1 MMIQAAGHAR
11 APRAPHSLILSSG
24 YSFVSGL
31 LHWLVLTLTVFFLS
45 MGTTAS
51 CRPRACLLRISHRYQ
66 IRTLFLVFLAL
77 SSCGQA
83 AGFAVV
89 QQQSTQSDEEPTTA
103 SITTAMTP
111 RTDPQSWEALANA
124 TAAASTVSAITIHLS
139 AHFVMG
145 DYTREIHFGG
155 KRLVIWGNNATLDAQ
170 KKGCFF
176 SSGPGDDDEDD
187 GEQHAGKTSLE
198 LHDLV
203 MQNGEADQ
211 GVSGCFCVLERKRNL
226 MTFPACLG
234 AGIRT
239 LFRQEQLPS

>member
-1 MMIQAAGHAR
+1 MHTHSAR
-11 APRAPHSLILSSG
+11 PPQDALILILSSG

-45 MGTTAS
+45 MGTIA
-51 CRPRACLLRISHRYQ
+51 CCQPRASLLGISHRHQ

-77 SSCGQA
+77 SSCGRA

-124 TAAASTVSAITIHLS
+124 TAASTISAITIHLS

-145 DYTREIHFGG
+145 DYRQEIHFGG
-155 KRLVIWGNNATLDAQ
+155 KRLVIWGNSATLDA
-170 KKGCFF
+170 KGKGRFF
-176 SSGPGDDDEDD
+176 SSKVGPDGDDDDNDD
-187 GEQHAGKTSLE
+187 EHGKTSLE

-203 MQNGEADQ
+203 MQNGKTDAD
-211 GVSGCFCVLERKRNL
+211 VSGF
-226 MTFPACLG
+226 
-234 AGIRT
+234 
-239 LFRQEQLPS
+239 

>member
-1 MMIQAAGHAR
+1 MMLHAGHTR

-31 LHWLVLTLTVFFLS
+31 LHWLVLTLTVSFLG
-45 MGTTAS
+45 MGTIAS
-51 CRPRACLLRISHRYQ
+51 SCQPRACLLGISHRHQ

-77 SSCGQA
+77 SSCGRA

-89 QQQSTQSDEEPTTA
+89 QQQSTQSDEEPATA
-103 SITTAMTP
+103 SSTTAMTP

-124 TAAASTVSAITIHLS
+124 TAAASTVSATTIHLS

-170 KKGCFF
+170 KKGRFF
-176 SSGPGDDDEDD
+176 SSTAGPGDDDDGDD
-187 GEQHAGKTSLE
+187 DEHGKTSLE

-203 MQNGEADQ
+203 MQNGKADV
-211 GVSGCFCVLERKRNL
+211 VSEC
-226 MTFPACLG
+226 
-234 AGIRT
+234 
-239 LFRQEQLPS
+239 

>member
-1 MMIQAAGHAR
+1 MMIHAGHAP
-11 APRAPHSLILSSG
+11 APRAPQHSLILSSG

-31 LHWLVLTLTVFFLS
+31 LHWLVLTLTVSFLG
-45 MGTTAS
+45 MGTIAS
-51 CRPRACLLRISHRYQ
+51 SCQPRACLLGISHRHQ

-89 QQQSTQSDEEPTTA
+89 QQQSTQSDEEPTTV
-103 SITTAMTP
+103 SVTTAMTP

-124 TAAASTVSAITIHLS
+124 TAASTISAITIHLS

-145 DYTREIHFGG
+145 DYTQEIHFGG

-170 KKGCFF
+170 KKGRFF
-176 SSGPGDDDEDD
+176 SSSAGPGDDDDGDD
-187 GEQHAGKTSLE
+187 DEHGKTSLE

-203 MQNGEADQ
+203 MQNGKAAD
-211 GVSGCFCVLERKRNL
+211 GVSEC
-226 MTFPACLG
+226 
-234 AGIRT
+234 
-239 LFRQEQLPS
+239 